1 MRGVTN
7 RMSLGLDPIVSSLF
21 YSLSLVPHLKGSAR
35 GAPSGNRELTVLPY
49 VSVLVTF
56 CQETRADIEMTV
68 SSFLAQTYPPDSFEV
83 LMAIEPD
90 DEPVARFAAESVSR
104 LREAGIAGRIVVS
117 DGKLRIKPHA
127 LNLAVKQSRGKYCAF
142 YDAAD
147 VIDADQVEKAVRL
160 MEEHDYDVMQSAVFR
175 KGRSILSHFLTID
188 TVFWYRKYLP
198 LLLRHAQGF
207 PLSGEGLFVRK
218 SVLDEVGGFPEVLTE
233 DAYLGLLLTEGD
245 KRFGIVD
252 SVVVEKAPRNA
263 KAHFTQRSRWHR
275 GYLTCLRRLFR
286 SKLSLRRKFFF
297 LMPLIAPLSCSLA
310 FLGWTFILCRA
321 AISLVPGAYWEHGMG
336 ISFESPFLAG
346 VVYYW
351 SLVLACVGIPLILL
365 SYTQVLWAEK
375 ERQYMRVLPL
385 IPLYWMF
392 VGFVATCSFFR
403 GTTQWGK
410 TER

>member
-1 MRGVTN
+1 M
-7 RMSLGLDPIVSSLF
+7 
-21 YSLSLVPHLKGSAR
+21 
-35 GAPSGNRELTVLPY
+35 
-49 VSVLVTF
+49 
-56 CQETRADIEMTV
+56 
-68 SSFLAQTYPPDSFEV
+68 

-117 DGKLRIKPHA
+117 DGKLRIKAHA

-188 TVFWYRKYLP
+188 TFFWYRKYLP

-218 SVLDEVGGFPEVLTE
+218 SVLDEVGGFFEVLTE

-275 GYLTCLRRLFR
+275 GYLLFAKALQKQAELAPEIFLPDAADR
-286 SKLSLRRKFFF
+286 STQLF
-297 LMPLIAPLSCSLA
+297 A
-310 FLGWTFILCRA
+310 
-321 AISLVPGAYWEHGMG
+321 
-336 ISFESPFLAG
+336 
-346 VVYYW
+346 
-351 SLVLACVGIPLILL
+351 GIPGLDYHPVPHRHFVSAGRLL
-365 SYTQVLWAEK
+365 
-375 ERQYMRVLPL
+375 
-385 IPLYWMF
+385 
-392 VGFVATCSFFR
+392 
-403 GTTQWGK
+403 GTRNGHPV
-410 TER
+410 

>member
-1 MRGVTN
+1 
-7 RMSLGLDPIVSSLF
+7 MSLGLDPIVSSLF
-21 YSLSLVPHLKGSAR
+21 YSLSLVPHLKRPAR
-35 GAPSGNRELTVLPY
+35 GTPPSHREFTVLPY

-56 CQETRADIEMTV
+56 CHETRADIEMTV
-68 SSFLAQTYPPDSFEV
+68 SSFLAQTYPPDRFEV
-83 LMAIEPD
+83 LIAIEPD
-90 DEPVARFAAESVSR
+90 DEPVARYAIESVDR
-104 LREAGIAGRIVVS
+104 LCEAGITGRIVVS

-127 LNLAVKQSRGKYCAF
+127 LNLAVKQAQGKYCAF

-147 VIDADQVEKAVRL
+147 AIDPDQVEKAVRL
-160 MEEHDYDVMQSAVFR
+160 MEERDYDVMQSAVFR

-207 PLSGEGLFVRK
+207 PLSGEGLFIRK

-233 DAYLGLLLTEGD
+233 DAYLGLLLTESD
-245 KRFGIVD
+245 RRFGIVD
-252 SVVVEKAPRNA
+252 SVVVEKAPKNA

-275 GYLTCLRRLFR
+275 GYLTCLLRLFR
-286 SKLSLRRKFFF
+286 SNLSFRRKVFF
-297 LMPLIAPLSCSLA
+297 LIPLIAPFSCSLA
-310 FLGWTFILCRA
+310 FLGWTFILCQTFF
-321 AISLVPGAYWEHGMG
+321 SLVPGVHWKHGIG
-336 ISFESPFLAG
+336 IWFEPPILAH

-375 ERQYMRVLPL
+375 EHRYMRVLPL

-403 GTTQWGK
+403 GTKHWGK

>member
-1 MRGVTN
+1 
-7 RMSLGLDPIVSSLF
+7 MSLGLDPIVSSLF
-21 YSLSLVPHLKGSAR
+21 YSLSLVPHLKRPAR
-35 GAPSGNRELTVLPY
+35 GAPASKRELTVLPN

-68 SSFLAQTYPPDSFEV
+68 SSFVAQTYPPDRFEV

-90 DEPVARFAAESVSR
+90 DEPVTRYAAESVSR

-117 DGKLRIKPHA
+117 DGKIRIKPHA
-127 LNLAVKQSRGKYCAF
+127 LNLAVKQAHGKYCAF

-147 VIDADQVEKAVRL
+147 TIEPDQIEKAVRL

-207 PLSGEGLFVRK
+207 PLSGEGLFIRK

-233 DAYLGLLLTEGD
+233 DAYLGLLLTECGR
-245 KRFGIVD
+245 RFGIVD
-252 SVVVEKAPRNA
+252 SIVVEKAPRNA
-263 KAHFTQRSRWHR
+263 RAHFTQRSRWHR
-275 GYLTCLRRLFR
+275 GYLTCLRRLFK
-286 SKLSLRRKFFF
+286 SKLSFRRKFFF
-297 LMPLIAPLSCSLA
+297 LIPLIAPLSCSLA
-310 FLGWTFILCRA
+310 FLGWTFILCRVA
-321 AISLVPGAYWEHGMG
+321 LSLVPGTHSQHGIG
-336 ISFESPFLAG
+336 ISFDPPALAG
-346 VVYYW
+346 ILYYW

-365 SYTQVLWAEK
+365 SYIQVLWEEK
-375 ERQYMRVLPL
+375 ERPYMCVLPL

-403 GTTQWGK
+403 GTKKWGK

>member
-1 MRGVTN
+1 
-7 RMSLGLDPIVSSLF
+7 L
-21 YSLSLVPHLKGSAR
+21 
-35 GAPSGNRELTVLPY
+35 
-49 VSVLVTF
+49 
-56 CQETRADIEMTV
+56 
-68 SSFLAQTYPPDSFEV
+68 EV

-90 DEPVARFAAESVSR
+90 DEPVARYAADSVGR
-104 LREAGIAGRIVVS
+104 LHEAGIEGRIVVS
-117 DGKLRIKPHA
+117 DGKIRIKPHA
-127 LNLAVKQSRGKYCAF
+127 LNLAVKQAKGKFCAF

-147 VIDADQVEKAVRL
+147 IVDPDQIEKAVRL

-207 PLSGEGLFVRK
+207 PLSGEGLFIRK
-218 SVLDEVGGFPEVLTE
+218 SVLDEIGGFPEVLTE
-233 DAYLGLLLTEGD
+233 DAYLGLLLCERGR
-245 KRFGIVD
+245 RFGILD

-263 KAHFTQRSRWHR
+263 KAHFVQRSRWHR
-275 GYLTCLRRLFR
+275 GYLTCLRRLFT
-286 SKLSLRRKFFF
+286 SKLSFRRKLFF

-310 FLGWTFILCRA
+310 FLGWTFILCRVA
-321 AISLVPGAYWEHGMG
+321 VSMAVGSNWEYGIGISLEAP
-336 ISFESPFLAG
+336 ILAG
-346 VVYYW
+346 IVYYW

-365 SYTQVLWAEK
+365 SYTQVLWVEK
-375 ERQYMRVLPL
+375 EHSYMRVLPL

-403 GTTQWGK
+403 GTKKWGK